1 MMKSIYLAV
10 FLLLTLSVTARAD
23 PERFRMI
30 REEAV
35 NGDAKAQ
42 NMLGVYY
49 QLGLSTEQNDAE
61 AAKWFLKAAE
71 QGHGEAQFNLGDAYE
86 HGKGVPLD
94 LKEALAWYR
103 KSCDNGCKC
112 GCRSY
117 RNLKKELEF
126 DPLQ

>member
-1 MMKSIYLAV
+1 
-10 FLLLTLSVTARAD
+10 
-23 PERFRMI
+23 MI
-30 REEAV
+30 SEEAE

-49 QLGLSTEQNDAE
+49 QLGLSAGQDDAE
-61 AAKWFLKAAE
+61 SARWFRKAAD

-86 HGKGVPLD
+86 HGRGVPLD
-94 LKEALAWYR
+94 KQEALAWYK

-117 RNLKKELEF
+117 HILKKELDF
-126 DPLQ
+126 ASLP

>member
-1 MMKSIYLAV
+1 MKRTYLILFFLMMSAIPAK
-10 FLLLTLSVTARAD
+10 AD

-30 REEAV
+30 REEAMD
-35 NGDAKAQ
+35 GDAKAQ

-49 QLGLSTEQNDAE
+49 QLGLSTEQNEAE
-61 AAKWFLKAAE
+61 AAMWFRKAAE

-86 HGKGVPLD
+86 HGRGVPLD

-126 DPLQ
+126 DPLP